1 MDRVVLVAHLKP
13 GSRQRAEE
21 LLAESSS
28 REDINAAFNRRAVF
42 LSETEVVFFFE
53 GPDAERRSERFQRP
67 QRERNRS
74 LDSTL
79 RRTVALGPGG
89 VLPGIERLGRR
100 IKRT

>member
-28 REDINAAFNRRAVF
+28 REDINAAFDRRAVF

-53 GPDAERRSERFQRP
+53 GPDAETSVGAIFNDPSESEIGHWIPLF
-67 QRERNRS
+67 
-74 LDSTL
+74 D
-79 RRTVALGPGG
+79 GP
-89 VLPGIERLGRR
+89 LHWAPEAYFRASSA
-100 IKRT
+100 